1 MRLRREKVTPLPGK
15 SREADEMS
23 KKKKQNRSTAHS
35 SGDINLTNTE
45 PFSPLK
51 IAELIVCAVATVIGI
66 MYLNG
71 ASMSPAAVL
80 PIFTAC
86 VLTVAVLRFVSIGR
100 AKEKKISSYILASA
114 IAVLAVAM
122 AALTVAYLVSGDRL

>member
-1 MRLRREKVTPLPGK
+1 
-15 SREADEMS
+15 MS
-23 KKKKQNRSTAHS
+23 KKKKQNRSAEHS

-51 IAELIVCAVATVIGI
+51 ISELIVCAAATVIGI

-71 ASMSPAAVL
+71 ASMSPAIVL

-86 VLTVAVLRFVSIGR
+86 VLAVAVLKFVSIGR

-122 AALTVAYLVSGDRL
+122 AVLTVVYLLFGDK